1 MQNMRAS
8 RKIKTLETRHSKL
21 FSKRMS
27 LFMEENST
35 RELEIVQMS
44 MSDLPKAID
53 DDIPKNRP
61 GFEKQYHKNVLFCP
75 YMNEADDEATVDF
88 NCPETDLDQSLG
100 SYGTYGLNY
109 SPLGSVNSIE
119 TPSTAGS
126 MSNSRSNSRSYSRS
140 NSRSDTQRSNSR
152 SDSRNTMSSIATRS
166 SRLEPINIRVEDMY
180 YRVVVQ
186 VHRDDTVLDLKL
198 MTEAKLTSIYHQ
210 QRNHEEIIEVVGQ
223 DGKRIRHYLSK
234 DNPHRPETL
243 EIAHLCTQDGR
254 ILFDQDLVSEIIS
267 ANELIRVN
275 YKLSSKLSL

>member
-1 MQNMRAS
+1 MRTS
-8 RKIKTLETRHSKL
+8 RKMKSLETRHSKL

-27 LFMEENST
+27 LFTEEKEMGVAEMGHTHVEMELAKS
-35 RELEIVQMS
+35 
-44 MSDLPKAID
+44 ID
-53 DDIPKNRP
+53 SHMPKNR
-61 GFEKQYHKNVLFCP
+61 FEKQYHKNVLFCP
-75 YMNEADDEATVDF
+75 YMNEADDEATVDL
-88 NCPETDLDQSLG
+88 NCPETDLDQSFG

-109 SPLGSVNSIE
+109 SSLGSVNSIE
-119 TPSTAGS
+119 TPSTTGS
-126 MSNSRSNSRSYSRS
+126 ISRSRSNS
-140 NSRSDTQRSNSR
+140 
-152 SDSRNTMSSIATRS
+152 TMSSIATQS
-166 SRLEPINIRVEDMY
+166 LEPINIKVEDMY

-186 VHRDDTVLDLKL
+186 VHRDDTILDLKH

-234 DNPHRPETL
+234 DNPHRPDSL

-275 YKLSSKLSL
+275 YKLSI

>member
-1 MQNMRAS
+1 MQSMRAT

-88 NCPETDLDQSLG
+88 NCPETDLDQSFG

-109 SPLGSVNSIE
+109 SSLGSVNSIE

-126 MSNSRSNSRSYSRS
+126 MSNS
-140 NSRSDTQRSNSR
+140 RSNSR